1 MLLSRGIEKFLR
13 ISIRDYKHSVL
24 RALKSYISQ
33 GEEKEKRE
41 KSQYYSEIIVKIVL
55 KLYDKNF
62 HGFLVFRGTKRFD
75 ELCFKEM
82 YRIRIPIS

>member
-33 GEEKEKRE
+33 GKEKEKRE
-41 KSQYYSEIIVKIVL
+41 KSQYYSEIIV
-55 KLYDKNF
+55 KNF